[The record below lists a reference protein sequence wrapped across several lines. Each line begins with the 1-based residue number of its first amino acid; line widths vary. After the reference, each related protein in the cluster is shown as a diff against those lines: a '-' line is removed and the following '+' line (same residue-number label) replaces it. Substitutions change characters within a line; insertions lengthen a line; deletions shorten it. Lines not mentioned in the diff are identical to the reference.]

1 MIDKWW
7 FIGYHIGGCTVI
19 LPGFVGPW
27 TRNLWQHLQPSLSV
41 WSHWV
46 VTEVASENDATFGHQ
61 WHYHLLELGVLKVV
75 EFFSTAERTES
86 VAFVLHIPR
95 ASPASGTGERGTC
108 SMVNEVEC
116 IIECKS
122 REDKT
127 QGIAPGTNNAP
138 IGVFWYNLHDAF
150 AKGRL
155 NWIEKDIDFLHRTE
169 ICHKLSGILPTGV
182 AGGSA

>member
-1 MIDKWW
+1 MGYDWQMMVYDGLL
-7 FIGYHIGGCTVI
+7 FIGYYIGVYTTWFCR
-19 LPGFVGPW
+19 PM
-27 TRNLWQHLQPSLSV
+27 NQESLDISDL
-41 WSHWV
+41 
-46 VTEVASENDATFGHQ
+46 TID
-61 WHYHLLELGVLKVV
+61 
-75 EFFSTAERTES
+75 RTES

-116 IIECKS
+116 IIEYKS

-138 IGVFWYNLHDAF
+138 IGVFWFNLHDAF

-155 NWIEKDIDFLHRTE
+155 NWIEKDIDFLHRTKM
-169 ICHKLSGILPTGV
+169 CHKLLQSFPLASQVV
-182 AGGSA
+182 APKRVPKKRCDPDRSTH